1 MTRPASKTQDGT
13 VTVLKIG
20 EARDKLPQ
28 MVSSLESGSSAT
40 YVVGRYGKPAAALV
54 SYQRFGPMLVRGNK
68 KAKLALLIVEDL
80 LEDAPQHIKAPAIAE
95 VSRLPMSDLMALW
108 RLDTLPT
115 NDREAAVAR
124 KKLRHPEA
132 FDRLMQRARIAQA
145 IAEAR
150 SAGLYEMAE
159 DAANEVIDAQS
170 QESE

>member
-54 SYQRFGPMLVRGNK
+54 SYQRFGPMLVRGYK

-124 KKLRHPEA
+124 KKLQHPEA

>member
-1 MTRPASKTQDGT
+1 
-13 VTVLKIG
+13 VLKIG

-68 KAKLALLIVEDL
+68 KAKLAPLIVEDL

-124 KKLRHPEA
+124 KKLQHPEA

>member
-1 MTRPASKTQDGT
+1 
-13 VTVLKIG
+13 
-20 EARDKLPQ
+20 
-28 MVSSLESGSSAT
+28 
-40 YVVGRYGKPAAALV
+40 
-54 SYQRFGPMLVRGNK
+54 
-68 KAKLALLIVEDL
+68 
-80 LEDAPQHIKAPAIAE
+80 
-95 VSRLPMSDLMALW
+95 MALW

-124 KKLRHPEA
+124 KKLQHPEA

>member
-20 EARDKLPQ
+20 EARDKFPQ
-28 MVSSLESGSSAT
+28 MVSSLESGSSRS

-124 KKLRHPEA
+124 KKLQHPEA